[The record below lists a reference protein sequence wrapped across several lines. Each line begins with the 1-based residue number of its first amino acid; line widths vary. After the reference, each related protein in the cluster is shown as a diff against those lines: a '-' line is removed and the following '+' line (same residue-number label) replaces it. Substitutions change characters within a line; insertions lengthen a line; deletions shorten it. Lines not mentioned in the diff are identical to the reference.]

1 MLGEK
6 HFRAQ
11 SIMQYLAI
19 YAILT
24 HMLILLERILN
35 LYFDQNSKK
44 KKLSSYRLLAQSIAR
59 ENYSSTSLPSHS

>member
-44 KKLSSYRLLAQSIAR
+44 KKSCHPIGC
-59 ENYSSTSLPSHS
+59 